1 MVDPRKQLF
10 LKQEADEISNL
21 CFEHDLYNVK
31 KIKFDIDDC
40 KAYDFQLAFM
50 YIQQYLAPIC
60 ILCHF

>member
-1 MVDPRKQLF
+1 MCSLQEKNFDMVDPRKQLS

-40 KAYDFQLAFM
+40 KAYDF
-50 YIQQYLAPIC
+50 
-60 ILCHF
+60 